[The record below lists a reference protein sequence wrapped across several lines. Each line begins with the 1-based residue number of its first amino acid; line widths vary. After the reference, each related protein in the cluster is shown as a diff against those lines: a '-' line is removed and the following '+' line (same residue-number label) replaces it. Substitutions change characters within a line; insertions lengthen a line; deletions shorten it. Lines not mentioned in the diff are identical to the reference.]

1 MIFKELTLGGGWVG
15 THAVST
21 LFFAESLLPQPQHG
35 NNMNTQD
42 FLTVLDYMEKEKG
55 ISRKVMASVIES
67 ALVTAAH
74 KTYPPETEI
83 RVALDAKTGKI
94 QMFAKLKATDR
105 ARPNPEEISIVKA
118 RSVNPSARLGDLVE
132 IELDAKQFGRIAA
145 QVFKQAM
152 NQNLRSIEK
161 TMIMEEFQGRVGDIV
176 AGTVRRF
183 DRADVV
189 IDLGKFEGI
198 MPARER
204 VPTEEYT
211 PGERIRALVLA
222 VQQGQRGP
230 EIILSRASPDFV
242 RRLLAL
248 EVAELA
254 DGVVQIKSLAREPG
268 FRTKIAVWSDVEKV
282 DPVGACVGIRGSRV
296 KNIVREL
303 NNEKVDLFRWSPN
316 VHELVIEALKPA
328 KLRKIEIDETNHRVR
343 ALVDAENLSLAIGR
357 KGHNARL
364 ASRLTGWH
372 IDVEEDKTEVVGFE
386 QKLEQ
391 AVQGLATALGIEVP
405 LAQKIASVGFS
416 TVEALVEATETDLAE
431 AVPDL
436 TPEQAKEILTKAQ
449 AALAAAKS

>member
-1 MIFKELTLGGGWVG
+1 
-15 THAVST
+15 
-21 LFFAESLLPQPQHG
+21 
-35 NNMNTQD
+35 MNTQD

-55 ISRKVMASVIES
+55 ISRKVMASVIEN

-74 KTYPPETEI
+74 KTYPLETEI

-105 ARPNPEEISIVKA
+105 ARPNPDEISIVKA

-316 VHELVIEALKPA
+316 IHELVIEALKPA
-328 KLRKIEIDETNHRVR
+328 KLRKIEIDETSHRVR

-391 AVQGLATALGIEVP
+391 AVQSLATALGIEVA

>member
-1 MIFKELTLGGGWVG
+1 
-15 THAVST
+15 
-21 LFFAESLLPQPQHG
+21 
-35 NNMNTQD
+35 MNTQD

-55 ISRKVMASVIES
+55 ISRKVMATVIEN

-74 KTYPPETEI
+74 KTYPLETEI
-83 RVALDAKTGKI
+83 RVNLDQKSGKI

-105 ARPNPEEISIVKA
+105 ARPNPEEVSIVKA

-183 DRADVV
+183 ERADVV
-189 IDLGKFEGI
+189 LDLGKFEGI
-198 MPARER
+198 MPSRER

-211 PGERIRALVLA
+211 PGERIRALVMA
-222 VQQGQRGP
+222 VQSGPRGP

-248 EVAELA
+248 EVAELN

-328 KLRKIEIDETNHRVR
+328 KLRKIEIDEPNHRVR

-364 ASRLTGWH
+364 ASRLTGWQ
-372 IDVEEDKTEVVGFE
+372 IDVEEDKTEVAGFE

-391 AVQGLATALGIEVP
+391 AVQTLANALGIELP

-436 TPEQAKEILTKAQ
+436 APEQAKEILTKAQ

>member
-1 MIFKELTLGGGWVG
+1 
-15 THAVST
+15 
-21 LFFAESLLPQPQHG
+21 
-35 NNMNTQD
+35 MNTQD

-55 ISRKVMASVIES
+55 ISRKVMASVIEN

-74 KTYPPETEI
+74 KTYPLETEI
-83 RVALDAKTGKI
+83 RVTLDAKTGKI

-105 ARPNPEEISIVKA
+105 AKPNPEEISIIKA
-118 RSVNPSARLGDLVE
+118 RAVNPAARLGELVE
-132 IELDAKQFGRIAA
+132 VELDASQFGRIAA

-211 PGERIRALVLA
+211 PGERVRALVLA

-230 EIILSRASPDFV
+230 EIILSRSSQDFV
-242 RRLLAL
+242 RRLLSL

-316 VHELVIEALKPA
+316 IHELVIEALKPA

-386 QKLEQ
+386 QKLGQ
-391 AVQGLATALGIEVP
+391 AVQSLATALGLEVP

-436 TPEQAKEILTKAQ
+436 TPEQAQEILTKAQ

>member
-1 MIFKELTLGGGWVG
+1 VVGWELKRFPP
-15 THAVST
+15 
-21 LFFAESLLPQPQHG
+21 FFSPKAFS
-35 NNMNTQD
+35 NNKKIYPMNTQD

-55 ISRKVMASVIES
+55 ISRKVMATVIEN

-74 KTYPPETEI
+74 KTYPLETEI
-83 RVALDAKTGKI
+83 RVNLDQKSGKI

-105 ARPNPEEISIVKA
+105 ARPNPDEVSIVKA

-183 DRADVV
+183 ERADVV

-198 MPARER
+198 MPSRER

-211 PGERIRALVLA
+211 PGERIRALVMA
-222 VQQGQRGP
+222 VQSGARGP
-230 EIILSRASPDFV
+230 EIILSRSSPDFV

-248 EVAELA
+248 EVAELN

-328 KLRKIEIDETNHRVR
+328 KLRKIEIDEPNHRVR

-364 ASRLTGWH
+364 ASRLTGWQ
-372 IDVEEDKTEVVGFE
+372 IDVEEDKTEVAGFE

-391 AVQGLATALGIEVP
+391 AVQTLATALGIELP

-416 TVEALVEATETDLAE
+416 TAEAICEATETDLAE

-436 TPEQAKEILTKAQ
+436 TPEQAKEIRTKAQ

>member
-1 MIFKELTLGGGWVG
+1 
-15 THAVST
+15 
-21 LFFAESLLPQPQHG
+21 
-35 NNMNTQD
+35 MNTQD

-55 ISRKVMASVIES
+55 ISRKVMATVIEN

-74 KTYPPETEI
+74 KTYPLETEI
-83 RVALDAKTGKI
+83 RVNLDQKSGKI

-105 ARPNPEEISIVKA
+105 ARPNPEEVSIVKA

-230 EIILSRASPDFV
+230 EIILSRASHDFV

-316 VHELVIEALKPA
+316 IHELVIEALKPA

-386 QKLEQ
+386 QKLGQ
-391 AVQGLATALGIEVP
+391 AVQSLATALGIEVP

-416 TVEALVEATETDLAE
+416 TVEALVEATETDLSE

>member
-15 THAVST
+15 TRVVST
-21 LFFAESLLPQPQHG
+21 LFFAESLLPQLKHG

-55 ISRKVMASVIES
+55 ISRKVMASVIEN

-74 KTYPPETEI
+74 KTYPLETEI

-316 VHELVIEALKPA
+316 IHELVIEALKPA
-328 KLRKIEIDETNHRVR
+328 KLRKIEIDDTNHRVR

-391 AVQGLATALGIEVP
+391 AVQSLATALGIEVA

>member
-1 MIFKELTLGGGWVG
+1 
-15 THAVST
+15 
-21 LFFAESLLPQPQHG
+21 
-35 NNMNTQD
+35 MNTQD

-391 AVQGLATALGIEVP
+391 AVQSLANALGIEVP

>member
-15 THAVST
+15 TRVVST
-21 LFFAESLLPQPQHG
+21 LFFAESLLPQLKHG

-55 ISRKVMASVIES
+55 ISRKVMASVIEN

-74 KTYPPETEI
+74 KTYPLETEI
-83 RVALDAKTGKI
+83 RVSLDAKTGKI

-316 VHELVIEALKPA
+316 IHELVIEALKPA
-328 KLRKIEIDETNHRVR
+328 KLRKIEIDDTNHRVR

-391 AVQGLATALGIEVP
+391 AVQSLATALGIEVA

>member
-1 MIFKELTLGGGWVG
+1 
-15 THAVST
+15 
-21 LFFAESLLPQPQHG
+21 
-35 NNMNTQD
+35 MNTQD

-296 KNIVREL
+296 KNIVQEL

>member
-1 MIFKELTLGGGWVG
+1 
-15 THAVST
+15 
-21 LFFAESLLPQPQHG
+21 LPQLKNG

-55 ISRKVMASVIES
+55 ISRKVMASVIEN

-83 RVALDAKTGKI
+83 RVALDSKSGKI

-132 IELDAKQFGRIAA
+132 IELDARQFGRIAA

-161 TMIMEEFQGRVGDIV
+161 TMILEEFQGRVGDIV

-222 VQQGQRGP
+222 VQQGARGP

-316 VHELVIEALKPA
+316 IHELVIEALKPA

-372 IDVEEDKTEVVGFE
+372 IDVEED
-386 QKLEQ
+386 
-391 AVQGLATALGIEVP
+391 
-405 LAQKIASVGFS
+405 
-416 TVEALVEATETDLAE
+416 
-431 AVPDL
+431 
-436 TPEQAKEILTKAQ
+436 
-449 AALAAAKS
+449 

>member
-1 MIFKELTLGGGWVG
+1 VG
-15 THAVST
+15 TRAVST
-21 LFFAESLLPQPQHG
+21 LFFAESLLPQLKNG

-55 ISRKVMASVIES
+55 ISRKVMASVIEN

-83 RVALDAKTGKI
+83 RVALDSKSGKI

-132 IELDAKQFGRIAA
+132 IELDARQFGRIAA

-161 TMIMEEFQGRVGDIV
+161 TMILEEFQGRVGDIV

-183 DRADVV
+183 DRA
-189 IDLGKFEGI
+189 GM
-198 MPARER
+198 MPSNFPRSMTTSARER

-222 VQQGQRGP
+222 VQQGARGP

-316 VHELVIEALKPA
+316 IHELVIEALKPA

-343 ALVDAENLSLAIGR
+343 ALITSRVPAWAFAC
-357 KGHNARL
+357 AR
-364 ASRLTGWH
+364 AR
-372 IDVEEDKTEVVGFE
+372 V
-386 QKLEQ
+386 
-391 AVQGLATALGIEVP
+391 
-405 LAQKIASVGFS
+405 
-416 TVEALVEATETDLAE
+416 
-431 AVPDL
+431 
-436 TPEQAKEILTKAQ
+436 
-449 AALAAAKS
+449 

>member
-15 THAVST
+15 TRAVST
-21 LFFAESLLPQPQHG
+21 LFFAESLLPQLKNG

-55 ISRKVMASVIES
+55 ISRKVMASVIEN

-74 KTYPPETEI
+74 KTYPLETEI
-83 RVALDAKTGKI
+83 RVTLDAKTGKI

-316 VHELVIEALKPA
+316 IHELVIEALKPA

-386 QKLEQ
+386 QKLGQ
-391 AVQGLATALGIEVP
+391 AVQSLATALGIEVP

>member
-1 MIFKELTLGGGWVG
+1 
-15 THAVST
+15 
-21 LFFAESLLPQPQHG
+21 
-35 NNMNTQD
+35 
-42 FLTVLDYMEKEKG
+42 
-55 ISRKVMASVIES
+55 
-67 ALVTAAH
+67 
-74 KTYPPETEI
+74 
-83 RVALDAKTGKI
+83 
-94 QMFAKLKATDR
+94 
-105 ARPNPEEISIVKA
+105 
-118 RSVNPSARLGDLVE
+118 
-132 IELDAKQFGRIAA
+132 
-145 QVFKQAM
+145 
-152 NQNLRSIEK
+152 
-161 TMIMEEFQGRVGDIV
+161 MIMEEFQGRVGDIV

-316 VHELVIEALKPA
+316 IHELVIEALKPA
-328 KLRKIEIDETNHRVR
+328 KLRKIEIDDTNHRVR

-391 AVQGLATALGIEVP
+391 AVQSLATALGIEVA

>member
-1 MIFKELTLGGGWVG
+1 
-15 THAVST
+15 
-21 LFFAESLLPQPQHG
+21 
-35 NNMNTQD
+35 MNTQD

-55 ISRKVMASVIES
+55 ISRKVMASVIEN

-74 KTYPPETEI
+74 KTYPLETEI

-105 ARPNPEEISIVKA
+105 ARPNPDEISIVKA

-316 VHELVIEALKPA
+316 IHELVIEALKPA
-328 KLRKIEIDETNHRVR
+328 KLRKIEIDETSHRVR

-391 AVQGLATALGIEVP
+391 AVQGLATALGIDVA

>member
-1 MIFKELTLGGGWVG
+1 
-15 THAVST
+15 
-21 LFFAESLLPQPQHG
+21 
-35 NNMNTQD
+35 MNTQD

>member
-1 MIFKELTLGGGWVG
+1 
-15 THAVST
+15 
-21 LFFAESLLPQPQHG
+21 
-35 NNMNTQD
+35 MNTQD

-55 ISRKVMASVIES
+55 ISRKVMASVIEN

-74 KTYPPETEI
+74 KTYPLETEI
-83 RVALDAKTGKI
+83 RVSLDPKSGKI

-230 EIILSRASPDFV
+230 EIILSRASQDFV

-316 VHELVIEALKPA
+316 IHELVIEALKPA
-328 KLRKIEIDETNHRVR
+328 KLRKIEIDDTNHRVR

-391 AVQGLATALGIEVP
+391 AVQSLATALGIDVP

-416 TVEALVEATETDLAE
+416 TVEALIEATETDLAE

-449 AALAAAKS
+449 AALAATKS

>member
-1 MIFKELTLGGGWVG
+1 
-15 THAVST
+15 
-21 LFFAESLLPQPQHG
+21 
-35 NNMNTQD
+35 
-42 FLTVLDYMEKEKG
+42 MEKEKG
-55 ISRKVMASVIES
+55 ISRKVMASVIEN

-74 KTYPPETEI
+74 KTYPLETEI
-83 RVALDAKTGKI
+83 RVTLDAKTGKI

-105 ARPNPEEISIVKA
+105 AKPNPEEISIIKA
-118 RSVNPSARLGDLVE
+118 RAVNPAARLGELVE
-132 IELDAKQFGRIAA
+132 VELDASQFGRIAA

-230 EIILSRASPDFV
+230 EIILSRSSPDFV

-316 VHELVIEALKPA
+316 IHELVIEALKPA

-386 QKLEQ
+386 QKLGQ
-391 AVQGLATALGIEVP
+391 AVQSLATALGIEVP

>member
-1 MIFKELTLGGGWVG
+1 
-15 THAVST
+15 
-21 LFFAESLLPQPQHG
+21 
-35 NNMNTQD
+35 MNTQD

-83 RVALDAKTGKI
+83 RVTLDAKTGKI

-105 ARPNPEEISIVKA
+105 ARPNPEEVSIVKA

-316 VHELVIEALKPA
+316 IHELVIEALKPA
-328 KLRKIEIDETNHRVR
+328 KLRKIEIDETSHRVR

-391 AVQGLATALGIEVP
+391 AVQSLATALGIEVS

-431 AVPDL
+431 AVSDL

>member
-1 MIFKELTLGGGWVG
+1 
-15 THAVST
+15 
-21 LFFAESLLPQPQHG
+21 
-35 NNMNTQD
+35 MNTQD

-55 ISRKVMASVIES
+55 ISRKVMASVIEN

-74 KTYPPETEI
+74 KTYPLETEI

-316 VHELVIEALKPA
+316 IHELVIEALKPA
-328 KLRKIEIDETNHRVR
+328 KLRKIEIDDTNHRVR

-391 AVQGLATALGIEVP
+391 AVQSLATALGIEVA

>member
-1 MIFKELTLGGGWVG
+1 MIFNELTLGGGWVG
-15 THAVST
+15 TRVVST
-21 LFFAESLLPQPQHG
+21 LFFAESLLPQLKHG

-55 ISRKVMASVIES
+55 ISRKVMASVIEN

-74 KTYPPETEI
+74 KTYPLETEI

-105 ARPNPEEISIVKA
+105 ARPNPDEISIVKA

-316 VHELVIEALKPA
+316 IHELVIEALKPA
-328 KLRKIEIDETNHRVR
+328 KLRKIEIDETSHRVR

-391 AVQGLATALGIEVP
+391 AVQSLATALGIEVA

>member
-1 MIFKELTLGGGWVG
+1 
-15 THAVST
+15 
-21 LFFAESLLPQPQHG
+21 
-35 NNMNTQD
+35 MNTQD

-55 ISRKVMASVIES
+55 ISRKVMASVIEN

-74 KTYPPETEI
+74 KTYPLETEV
-83 RVALDAKTGKI
+83 RVSLDAKTGKI

-230 EIILSRASPDFV
+230 EIILSRASQDFV

-316 VHELVIEALKPA
+316 IHELVIEALKPA
-328 KLRKIEIDETNHRVR
+328 KLRKIEIDDTNHRVR

-391 AVQGLATALGIEVP
+391 AVQSLATALGIDVP

-416 TVEALVEATETDLAE
+416 TVEALIEATETDLAE

-449 AALAAAKS
+449 AALAATKS

>member
-1 MIFKELTLGGGWVG
+1 
-15 THAVST
+15 
-21 LFFAESLLPQPQHG
+21 
-35 NNMNTQD
+35 MNTQD

-55 ISRKVMASVIES
+55 ISRKVMATVIEN
-67 ALVTAAH
+67 ALITAAH
-74 KTYPPETEI
+74 KTYPLETEI
-83 RVALDAKTGKI
+83 RVNLDQKSGKI
-94 QMFAKLKATDR
+94 QMFAKLKASDR
-105 ARPNPEEISIVKA
+105 ARPLPDEISLVKA
-118 RSVNPSARLGDLVE
+118 RSIKPTAHVGELVE
-132 IELDAKQFGRIAA
+132 VELDAGQFGRIAA

-161 TMIMEEFQGRVGDIV
+161 TMILEEFQGRVGDIV

-183 DRADVV
+183 ERADVV

-198 MPARER
+198 MPSRER

-222 VQQGQRGP
+222 VQSGQRGP
-230 EIILSRASPDFV
+230 EIILSRSSPDFV
-242 RRLLAL
+242 RRLLSL
-248 EVAELA
+248 EVNELN
-254 DGVVQIKSLAREPG
+254 DGTVQIKSLAREPG

-316 VHELVIEALKPA
+316 IHELVIEALKPA
-328 KLRKIEIDETNHRVR
+328 KLRKIEIDEPNRRIR

-364 ASRLTGWH
+364 ASRLTGWN
-372 IDVEEDKTEVVGFE
+372 IDVEEDKTEVQGFE
-386 QKLEQ
+386 QKLEA
-391 AVQGLATALGIEVP
+391 AVQGLATTLGIELT

-416 TVEALVEATETDLAE
+416 TAEAIAEASESDLAE

-436 TPEQAKEILTKAQ
+436 TPEKALEIRTKAQ
-449 AALAAAKS
+449 AALTAAKT

>member
-1 MIFKELTLGGGWVG
+1 
-15 THAVST
+15 
-21 LFFAESLLPQPQHG
+21 
-35 NNMNTQD
+35 MNTQD

-436 TPEQAKEILTKAQ
+436 TPEQAKEILTK
-449 AALAAAKS
+449 

>member
-1 MIFKELTLGGGWVG
+1 MIFNELTLGGGWVG
-15 THAVST
+15 TRVVST
-21 LFFAESLLPQPQHG
+21 LFFAESLLPQLKHG

-74 KTYPPETEI
+74 KTYPLETEI

-118 RSVNPSARLGDLVE
+118 RAVNPSARLGDLVE

-230 EIILSRASPDFV
+230 EIILSRASSDFV

-316 VHELVIEALKPA
+316 IHELVIEALKPA
-328 KLRKIEIDETNHRVR
+328 KLRKIEIDETSHRVR

-391 AVQGLATALGIEVP
+391 AVQSLATALGIEVA

-416 TVEALVEATETDLAE
+416 TVEALVEATETDLSE

>member
-1 MIFKELTLGGGWVG
+1 
-15 THAVST
+15 
-21 LFFAESLLPQPQHG
+21 
-35 NNMNTQD
+35 MNTQD

-55 ISRKVMASVIES
+55 ISRKVMASVIEN

-74 KTYPPETEI
+74 KTYPLETEI
-83 RVALDAKTGKI
+83 RVSLDPKSGKI

-118 RSVNPSARLGDLVE
+118 RSVNPSARLGDLIE

-230 EIILSRASPDFV
+230 EIILSRASQDFV

-316 VHELVIEALKPA
+316 IHELVIEALKPA
-328 KLRKIEIDETNHRVR
+328 KLRKIEIDDTNHRVR

-391 AVQGLATALGIEVP
+391 AVQSLATALGIDVP

-416 TVEALVEATETDLAE
+416 TVEALIEATETDLAE

-449 AALAAAKS
+449 AALAATKS

>member
-1 MIFKELTLGGGWVG
+1 
-15 THAVST
+15 
-21 LFFAESLLPQPQHG
+21 
-35 NNMNTQD
+35 MNTQD

-55 ISRKVMASVIES
+55 ISRKVMASVIEN

-74 KTYPPETEI
+74 KTYPLETEI
-83 RVALDAKTGKI
+83 RVSLDAKTGKI

-316 VHELVIEALKPA
+316 IHELVIEALKPA

-386 QKLEQ
+386 QKLGQ
-391 AVQGLATALGIEVP
+391 AVQSLATALGIEVP

>member
-1 MIFKELTLGGGWVG
+1 
-15 THAVST
+15 
-21 LFFAESLLPQPQHG
+21 
-35 NNMNTQD
+35 MNTQD

-55 ISRKVMASVIES
+55 ISRKVMASVIEG

-74 KTYPPETEI
+74 KTYPLETEI
-83 RVALDAKTGKI
+83 RVSLDAKTGKI

-105 ARPNPEEISIVKA
+105 ARPNPEEVSIVKA
-118 RSVNPSARLGDLVE
+118 RAANPSARLGDLVE

-211 PGERIRALVLA
+211 PGERIRALVMA

-316 VHELVIEALKPA
+316 IHELVIEALKPA

-391 AVQGLATALGIEVP
+391 AVQSLATALGIEVP

-449 AALAAAKS
+449 AALAAAKA

>member
-1 MIFKELTLGGGWVG
+1 VTLAATAFEPFDSASSGDICAYFAPAAAAMPAAKPGADGYYTIDQYAALTGL
-15 THAVST
+15 
-21 LFFAESLLPQPQHG
+21 
-35 NNMNTQD
+35 M
-42 FLTVLDYMEKEKG
+42 
-55 ISRKVMASVIES
+55 
-67 ALVTAAH
+67 
-74 KTYPPETEI
+74 
-83 RVALDAKTGKI
+83 GK
-94 QMFAKLKATDR
+94 
-105 ARPNPEEISIVKA
+105 EISFKGPISAFRASWSERAPNTVSVQDATSKLDIVYWKKEGEPLLFDKIGSMVYA
-118 RSVNPSARLGDLVE
+118 TG
-132 IELDAKQFGRIAA
+132 
-145 QVFKQAM
+145 
-152 NQNLRSIEK
+152 
-161 TMIMEEFQGRVGDIV
+161 TMEEFQGRVGDIV

-211 PGERIRALVLA
+211 PGERIRALVMA

-316 VHELVIEALKPA
+316 IHELVIEALKPA

-391 AVQGLATALGIEVP
+391 AVQSLATALGIEVP

>member
-15 THAVST
+15 TRMVST
-21 LFFAESLLPQPQHG
+21 FFFAESLLPQPQPRD
-35 NNMNTQD
+35 NMNTQD

-74 KTYPPETEI
+74 KTYPLETEI
-83 RVALDAKTGKI
+83 RVSLDSKTGKI

-118 RSVNPSARLGDLVE
+118 RAANPSARLGDLVE

-211 PGERIRALVLA
+211 PGERIRALVMA

-316 VHELVIEALKPA
+316 IHELVIEALKPA

-391 AVQGLATALGIEVP
+391 AVQSLATALGIEVP

-449 AALAAAKS
+449 AALAAAKA